1 MLGQVERIVRG
12 FSKRSFSTPDGCG
25 VSRSI
30 LALSPE
36 LYGDFGKDL
45 FQNVMAVEHQGF
57 FQKAGCRKVLINVV
71 DLDIG

>member
-1 MLGQVERIVRG
+1 
-12 FSKRSFSTPDGCG
+12 
-25 VSRSI
+25 

-45 FQNVMAVEHQGF
+45 FQSVMAVEHQGF

>member
-12 FSKRSFSTPDGCG
+12 FSKRSFSTPNGCG

-36 LYGDFGKDL
+36 VDGDFPKDL
-45 FQNVMAVEHQGF
+45 FQSVMAVEHQGVF
-57 FQKAGCRKVLINVV
+57 YKIPDC
-71 DLDIG
+71 

>member
-1 MLGQVERIVRG
+1 MLGEVERIVRG
-12 FSKRSFSTPDGCG
+12 FSKRSFPTPDGCG

-45 FQNVMAVEHQGF
+45 FQSGMAVEHQGVF
-57 FQKAGCRKVLINVV
+57 YKKRVV
-71 DLDIG
+71 ERC